1 VFTPHGGV
9 DEFFYEFTVSDCT
22 KVETGTVIPSVSM
35 GTEPV
40 MSNQETYPKCER
52 LTKRAEYLDVYDK
65 GERFMNSAFICFIV
79 RTGSNRKF
87 GLAVS
92 RKVGGAVQR
101 NRVKRFI
108 REMYRTSRKAM
119 SDQNHVVIIARPKA
133 ATLDYH
139 QSRNAIAQLFQRG
152 ELYAK

>member
-1 VFTPHGGV
+1 
-9 DEFFYEFTVSDCT
+9 
-22 KVETGTVIPSVSM
+22 
-35 GTEPV
+35 
-40 MSNQETYPKCER
+40 MSNQETYPKSER

-65 GERFMNSAFICFIV
+65 GERLMNSAFICFIV
-79 RTGSNRKF
+79 HTGSNRKF

-108 REMYRTSRKAM
+108 REMYRTNRKAM
-119 SDQNHVVIIARPKA
+119 KNQNNIVIIARPKA

-139 QSRNAIAQLFQRG
+139 QCCKAISQLFQKG
-152 ELYAK
+152 ELYAE